1 MTETERFLKMQKIA
15 VNGDSYLIFDW
26 LEAMID
32 DLT

>member
-1 MTETERFLKMQKIA
+1 MQKIA

-32 DLT
+32 DLTWTWFTQ